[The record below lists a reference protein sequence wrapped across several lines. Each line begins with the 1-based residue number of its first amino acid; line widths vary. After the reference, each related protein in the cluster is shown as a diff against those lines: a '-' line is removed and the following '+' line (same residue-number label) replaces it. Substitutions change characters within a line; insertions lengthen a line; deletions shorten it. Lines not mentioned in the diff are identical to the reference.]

1 MMVEKSGFEMVSFLL
16 GVIFGV
22 IFQDFFSVFWG
33 DFEMDLSEVDGT
45 LDILKQHHFHCPSV
59 GVNQP

>member
-1 MMVEKSGFEMVSFLL
+1 MGMMGVEKCGFEMVSFWL
-16 GVIFGV
+16 GAIFGV
-22 IFQDFFSVFWG
+22 IFQVFWG